1 MNSLKEKIFEL
12 ENDLLKADV
21 RKSAQK
27 INAILSDDF
36 VEFCS
41 SGSEY
46 HYKNGDVF
54 QAEDDEKNLDWEIFN
69 FEVKEL
75 SKDCVLATYK
85 VVKHD
90 EHDERKRYFLRS
102 SIWKEENGKWKMF
115 FNQGTLLPNEGM
127 RN

>member
-1 MNSLKEKIFEL
+1 MNFVREEIFQL

-27 INAILSDDF
+27 INNILADDF

-46 HYKNGDVF
+46 HYKKGDIF

-75 SKDCVLATYK
+75 SEDCVLATYK

-90 EHDERKRYFLRS
+90 ELDKRKRYFLRS

-115 FNQGTLLPNEGM
+115 FNQGTLLPDERI

>member
-1 MNSLKEKIFEL
+1 MNSIKEEIFQL

-27 INAILSDDF
+27 INEILADDF

-46 HYKNGDVF
+46 HYKNGDIF
-54 QAEDDEKNLDWEIFN
+54 QSEDDEKNLDWEIFN
-69 FEVKEL
+69 FEVKKL
-75 SKDCVLATYK
+75 SEECVLATYK

-90 EHDERKRYFLRS
+90 ELDESKRYFLRS

-115 FNQGTLLPNEGM
+115 FNQGTLLPNEGIS
-127 RN
+127 

>member
-1 MNSLKEKIFEL
+1 MNSVREEIFQL

-21 RKSAQK
+21 RKSAEK
-27 INAILSDDF
+27 INEIVADDF

-46 HYKNGDVF
+46 HYKNGDIF
-54 QAEDDEKNLDWEIFN
+54 QAEDDYKNLDWEIFN
-69 FEVKEL
+69 FEVREL
-75 SKDCVLATYK
+75 SEDCVLATYK

-90 EHDERKRYFLRS
+90 EIDERKRYFLRS
-102 SIWKEENGKWKMF
+102 SIWKEENGKWKIF
-115 FNQGTLLPNEGM
+115 FNQGTLLPNERI